1 MLLKE
6 MGCFMKKISSVIEY
20 IEFIFEQTRNKRGKN
35 FYFRGES
42 KKFDYRLPNLYLNKQ
57 LTIEGSDYYYN
68 SLLAEL
74 GRKTYQNN
82 VELIQVFSELQHY
95 EAKSRLLDITTNPL
109 IALYFATDNV
119 TGAGYVYLFSEKKGE
134 EKFESSHIIAIKSAL
149 SLIKQRDI
157 DTFIIIMEMAFKAL
171 KNVGYKVRT
180 ENGYNNS
187 FLFYSIERLI
197 TEVEIEYEKSSR
209 KIFEDDKYLGYPL
222 CDIIGKSNAR
232 FYGKLNLL
240 KKEEDI
246 KKHIKDFLCNLVNN
260 FLEELTRISKVNEK
274 LVFPVQIYR
283 DITSSHILLPSKRT
297 DRIRQQQGAFIYP
310 RYVQTTNAPTKKMSR
325 KDIDECYNSV
335 KERIDS
341 SIREMMIGSSEAN
354 QDFEYIMIPNE
365 HKKKIRKELS
375 LLGIDEG
382 FIFPDIA
389 HRSRA
394 ILDR

>member
-1 MLLKE
+1 MYW
-6 MGCFMKKISSVIEY
+6 FMKEISSVIEY

-57 LTIEGSDYYYN
+57 LTMEGSNYYYN

-119 TGAGYVYLFSEKKGE
+119 TGDGYVYLFSEKKGE

-149 SLIKQRDI
+149 NLMKQRDI
-157 DTFIIIMEMAFKAL
+157 DTFILIIRMALRAL
-171 KNVGYKVRT
+171 KNVGYKART

-209 KIFEDDKYLGYPL
+209 KMFEDNKYLGRPL
-222 CDIIGKSNAR
+222 QDIVDSSNTR
-232 FYGKLNLL
+232 FYDTIISL
-240 KKEEDI
+240 KKEDDI

-260 FLEELTRISKVNEK
+260 FLGELTRISKVNEK

-283 DITSSHILLPSKRT
+283 DITSAHILLPSKRT

-310 RYVQTTNAPTKKMSR
+310 RYVSTTSTLAKKMS
-325 KDIDECYNSV
+325 KKEIDKRYNVV
-335 KERIDS
+335 KWSIDR
-341 SIREMMIGSSEAN
+341 SIRKMMIGSSEAN
-354 QDFEYIMIPNE
+354 KYNDFECIMIPNE
-365 HKKKIRKELS
+365 HKKKMRKELS

>member
-1 MLLKE
+1 M
-6 MGCFMKKISSVIEY
+6 
-20 IEFIFEQTRNKRGKN
+20 
-35 FYFRGES
+35 
-42 KKFDYRLPNLYLNKQ
+42 
-57 LTIEGSDYYYN
+57 EGSDYYYN

-119 TGAGYVYLFSEKKGE
+119 TGDGYVYLFSEKKGE

-149 SLIKQRDI
+149 SLMKQRDI
-157 DTFIIIMEMAFKAL
+157 DTFILIIGIALRAL
-171 KNVGYKVRT
+171 KNVGYKART
-180 ENGYNNS
+180 ENGYGNS

-209 KIFEDDKYLGYPL
+209 KMFEDDKYLGRPL
-222 CDIIGKSNAR
+222 HDIVDNSNTR
-232 FYGKLNLL
+232 FYDTVRALE
-240 KKEEDI
+240 KEEDI

-260 FLEELTRISKVNEK
+260 FLGELTRISKIDEK
-274 LVFPVQIYR
+274 LVFPVQICR
-283 DITSSHILLPSKRT
+283 DIMSSHILLPSKRT

-335 KERIDS
+335 KKRIDS

-354 QDFEYIMIPNE
+354 KDRDFEYIMIPNE
-365 HKKKIRKELS
+365 HKKRTILTGNRRRIYLS
-375 LLGIDEG
+375 GYCT
-382 FIFPDIA
+382 
-389 HRSRA
+389 
-394 ILDR
+394 